1 MDRKNNRRMSPSKNA
16 FLRAIRN
23 CSPGQVWALTHAV
36 CVFYV
41 SLMSIRSSADK
52 TLLVKSVVT
61 NSSLP
66 ISDLPA
72 WPIGQKPAIAS
83 HQKPSQARAKEVA

>member
-1 MDRKNNRRMSPSKNA
+1 MDPSNNRRMSPSKIA

-23 CSPGQVWALTHAV
+23 RSPGQVWALTHAV

-52 TLLVKSVVT
+52 TLLIKSVV
-61 NSSLP
+61 
-66 ISDLPA
+66 
-72 WPIGQKPAIAS
+72 
-83 HQKPSQARAKEVA
+83 